1 MKSLAIAATGM
12 NAQQTNIEVIA
23 NNIANI
29 NSTSYKRARAEF
41 TDLFYQMDRMQGVAN
56 VNGSSPI
63 PEGSNLGLGVKSTAI
78 RKLHI
83 QGALTQTGNPYDLAI
98 NGRGWFQVLGPN
110 NEVQYTRAGS
120 FSPNANGQ
128 LVTTDGYLLDPAIT
142 IPQGTVQV
150 VVNQTGQVF
159 AKLDT
164 EVNPRQIGQ
173 LNLANFANEAGL
185 EPLGSNLYRETTASG
200 TPVVGLPGDSGYG
213 KINQQYLEASNVDP
227 VKEITELISAQ
238 RAYEMNAKVIQAS
251 DEMAQDGL
259 EGHAL
264 VPVFSMSN
272 RVGLMVRGLAAVLLV
287 LVSARLAAAEEKRL
301 PVPAVSIRAGELIR
315 DDMITERAFAPNVLG
330 VAMFIEGRQILV
342 GRMARRALLPGQPI
356 PTNSVEDPWTIA
368 RGAMVKV
375 VVEDSGL
382 SIVTYGAAMQ
392 SGATGALIPVR
403 NTDTGVIIRGV
414 VQPDGTVKV
423 VDGS

>member
-1 MKSLAIAATGM
+1 M

-29 NSTSYKRARAEF
+29 NTTSFKRARAEF

-56 VNGSSPI
+56 VNGASPI
-63 PEGSNLGLGVKSTAI
+63 PEGANLGLGVKSAAI

-120 FSPNANGQ
+120 FNTNATGQ
-128 LVTTDGYLLDPAIT
+128 LVTMDGYLLDPNVT
-142 IPQGTVQV
+142 VPQGTVEV
-150 VVNQTGQVF
+150 TVNQTGQMF

-164 EVNPRQIGQ
+164 EINPRQIGQ

-200 TPVVGLPGDSGYG
+200 TPVVGLPGDAGYG

-238 RAYEMNAKVIQAS
+238 
-251 DEMAQDGL
+251 
-259 EGHAL
+259 
-264 VPVFSMSN
+264 
-272 RVGLMVRGLAAVLLV
+272 
-287 LVSARLAAAEEKRL
+287 LAAADERRL
-301 PVPAVSIRAGELIR
+301 PVPAVSLRVGELIR
-315 DDMITERAFAPNVLG
+315 DDMIAERAFAPNVLG
-330 VAMFIEGRQILV
+330 VAMFIEGRQVLV

-356 PTNSVEDPWTIA
+356 PTNAVEDPWTIA

-392 SGATGALIPVR
+392 AGAPGALITVR
-403 NTDTGVIIRGV
+403 NTDTGVIIRAI

-423 VDGS
+423 ADGS